1 MMVKENPADD
11 WNTEREKLLQSKLS
25 ELGLKLE
32 GTRLEKIV
40 DDLYEELES
49 AKIRLKPK
57 VYLSDEWGCP
67 EGLPIIGIPFYL
79 ADEKLSRIEDEIM
92 EDIEAESD
100 EEILRYL
107 RHEAGHAFNYAYKLY
122 ETEEWHDVFGPYS
135 RPYSEDYRPDP
146 FSLNFVRHIPGW
158 YAQKHPDED
167 FAETFAVWLTPDSN
181 WLETYKDWG
190 CYKKL
195 LYVDRIVAKYGPM
208 APLVTAENY
217 DVACDLR
224 GSITEHYEK
233 FRAEECEVPAYFDGD
248 LKDIFASKVPP
259 GKEDDWLPAQQF
271 LMKHRR
277 SLVRNITY
285 WTGLNDAT
293 VRSLIQHFV
302 DRCKSLELYV
312 DPEKS
317 LEVLMEMSAYAT
329 TLCMNKLN
337 KGHFIMK

>member
-1 MMVKENPADD
+1 MFKENPADD
-11 WNTEREKLLQSKLS
+11 WHTEREKLLQSKLC

-40 DDLYEELES
+40 EGLYEELET

-92 EDIEAESD
+92 EGIEAESD

-122 ETEEWHDVFGPYS
+122 ETEEWQNVFGPYS
-135 RPYSEDYRPDP
+135 RPYCEDYRPDP

-190 CYKKL
+190 CHKKL
-195 LYVDRIVAKYGPM
+195 VYVDRIVSKYGPM
-208 APLVTAENY
+208 EPLVTAENY

-233 FRAEECEVPAYFDGD
+233 FRAEESEVPAYFDGD
-248 LKDIFASKVPP
+248 LKDIFARKVPP
-259 GKEDDWLPAQQF
+259 GNEDDWLPAHQF
-271 LMKHRR
+271 LIKHRR

-302 DRCKSLELYV
+302 NRCKLLELYV
-312 DPEKS
+312 NPKKN
-317 LEVLMEMSAYAT
+317 LEVLMEMSAYTT
-329 TLCMNKLN
+329 TLCMNKLF
-337 KGHFIMK
+337 KGDFIMK